1 MKTHTHKNCLV
12 IALFIA
18 ILFLCP
24 KSASAQSK
32 TITDL
37 EKNVYELNNE
47 LKYEQSL
54 VIINRFLNQPT
65 INDEDRYYG
74 NLFLSYTHK
83 RLFDYSTTLKYLNKA
98 LEYGIKTDK
107 KDYFINN
114 INCQKS
120 LVYFDI
126 HNYKEAS
133 LLMTDLAK
141 SNYKYLNDEYQSKII
156 MQEAYLLYLDKKY
169 DEAEKKYDVAIVKMK
184 KSSPCDLPMIYGKKI
199 ELYGA
204 TSNNEKMMDSYNKSI
219 RIADSCK
226 ILKYNLYSNQMLSL
240 AYKKAN
246 DFKKAYIYDKICD
259 SLDLIY
265 NQQEHLKKLTE
276 LEKKYQTE
284 RNLRK
289 IIIQEEVINSKNR
302 FIAILF
308 ASLIGIILS
317 LIIYFLRKHQLKLK
331 KDKEKSLYFTKKLI
345 EKNEEDKTIINNN
358 ILDNINHELLAL
370 KKTDFDLSKEDVNSK
385 IDEIIEDIRIASRTL
400 QPIMFEKIGLKTSIE
415 QMIDVL
421 QNKHNFLISSEI
433 EYNGSLKPATELQL
447 YRIIEEALTNIIKH
461 SDAIAAKVVIHQDN
475 NKISVEIKDNGK
487 GFDVKEALNDEKYF
501 GISNIIEK
509 SKVIGGKS
517 KISSSKNG
525 TIITIEI

>member
-1 MKTHTHKNCLV
+1 MKKHTHKNCLV

-24 KSASAQSK
+24 KSTSAQSK

-37 EKNVYELNNE
+37 ENTVYELNNE

-65 INDEDRYYG
+65 IKDEDKYYG
-74 NLFLSYTHK
+74 NLFLSYTYK
-83 RLFDYSTTLKYLNKA
+83 RLFDYPSTLKYLNIA

-114 INCQKS
+114 INCQKA
-120 LVYFDI
+120 LAYFDI
-126 HNYKEAS
+126 HNYAESS
-133 LLMTDLAK
+133 LLMKELAK

-169 DEAEKKYDVAIVKMK
+169 NEAEKKYDVAILKMTN
-184 KSSPCDLPMIYGKKI
+184 SSPCDLPMIYGKKI

-204 TSNNEKMMDSYNKSI
+204 MSNNEKMIDSYNKSI
-219 RIADSCK
+219 RVADSCK

-246 DFKKAYIYDKICD
+246 DFKKAYKYDKICD

-265 NQQEHLKKLTE
+265 NEQEHLKKLNE

-289 IIIQEEVINSKNR
+289 IIIQEEEINSKNR

-308 ASLIGIILS
+308 ISLIVVLLS
-317 LIIYFLRKHQLKLK
+317 FVIYFLRKHQIKLK
-331 KDKEKSLYFTKKLI
+331 KQKERSLFYTKKLI

-358 ILDNINHELLAL
+358 ILDNINHELLSL
-370 KKTDFDLSKEDVNSK
+370 KKNDIDLPKEVVNSK
-385 IDEIIEDIRIASRTL
+385 IDEIIEDIRLASRTL
-400 QPIMFEKIGLKTSIE
+400 QPIMFDKIGLKTSVE
-415 QMIDVL
+415 QMIEML
-421 QNKHNFLISSEI
+421 QKKYNFMINSEI
-433 EYNGSLKPATELQL
+433 EYTGILDATTELQL

-461 SDAIAAKVVIHQDN
+461 SDAIAAKV
-475 NKISVEIKDNGK
+475 KIFQEKNHVFIEIVDNGK
-487 GFDVKEALNDEKYF
+487 GFDVEEVSNNKKKF
-501 GISNIIEK
+501 GVFNIIER
-509 SKVIGGKS
+509 SKTFGGKAN
-517 KISSSKNG
+517 ITSSKNG